1 MKKSHFWFALLFA
14 GALSIGVGTS
24 SQTVSAKTV
33 NIYLT
38 RHGQTMFNVNG
49 RGQGWAD
56 SPLTDTGVSVAHQ
69 LGYGLY
75 GLKFKAAYSADNMRT
90 FRTATYALQSSGN
103 GNLKVNWTANLRE
116 GGYGSFEGQ
125 KYDDVNKIT
134 MPLLKPA
141 GTYSGPQDF
150 GKAQQ
155 ALGKDFWPALQ
166 DAYHAAETVDFGKYS
181 DPTLPESLKAESS
194 TQVID
199 RMNTELTYIAQK
211 AEKTG
216 GNVLVVSSGMSIPEW
231 LSTQKNY
238 TVPGFVNWGNEA
250 TMKVTYKNGQFY
262 FPSNVT
268 DKTILY
274 TINKGAALQQLPK
287 NTLKVNKFYL
297 NKNKVSGSTSSG
309 ASLVLQNTKG
319 ATLKKANANSNGNF
333 VFKLSKATLNK
344 LKKDM
349 NLKLTSTPKDASKSL
364 NMNSD
369 QISQTVFGNKTATI
383 KVLK

>member
-155 ALGKDFWPALQ
+155 ALGKDFWQALQ

>member
-1 MKKSHFWFALLFA
+1 MKKSNFLFMLLFA

-24 SQTVSAKTV
+24 SQSVSAKTV

-56 SPLTDTGVSVAHQ
+56 SPLTDTGIQVAHQ

-90 FRTATYALQSSGN
+90 FKTATYALQSSGN
-103 GNLKVNWTANLRE
+103 GNLKVNWTPNLRE

-134 MPLLKPA
+134 MPLVKPA

-150 GKAQQ
+150 SKAQQ

-166 DAYHAAETVDFGKYS
+166 DAYHEAETVDFGKYS
-181 DPTLPESLKAESS
+181 DPSLPESLKAESS
-194 TQVID
+194 TQVIN
-199 RMNTELTYIAQK
+199 RMNNELTSIAQK

-231 LSTQKNY
+231 LSAEKNY
-238 TVPGFVNWGNEA
+238 TVPRFVNWGNEA

-274 TINKGAALQQLPK
+274 TINKGAALQKLPK
-287 NTLKVNKFYL
+287 NTLKVNRFHLK
-297 NKNKVSGSTSSG
+297 KNRVSGKTSTG
-309 ASLVLQNTKG
+309 ASLILANAKG
-319 ATLKKANANSNGNF
+319 SSLKKATANQNGNF
-333 VFKLSKATLNK
+333 VFKLSKSTLAK
-344 LKKDM
+344 LKKGM
-349 NLKLTSTPKDASKSL
+349 NLKLTSIPKNAAESH

-369 QISQTVFGNKTATI
+369 QISQTVFGNKTATV

>member
-24 SQTVSAKTV
+24 SQNVSAKTV

-103 GNLKVNWTANLRE
+103 GNLKVNWNSNLRE

-125 KYDDVNKIT
+125 KYDDVNKVT
-134 MPLLKPA
+134 MPLLRPA

-181 DPTLPESLKAESS
+181 DPSLPESLKAESS

-199 RMNTELTYIAQK
+199 RMNTELTLIAQK

-231 LSTQKNY
+231 LSSEKNY

-274 TINKGAALQQLPK
+274 TINKGAELQQLPK
-287 NTLKVNKFYL
+287 NTLKVNRFYL
-297 NKNKVSGSTSSG
+297 KKNKVSGTTSTG
-309 ASLVLQNTKG
+309 ASL
-319 ATLKKANANSNGNF
+319 TLKNPKGSTLKNTNANSNGNF
-333 VFKLSKATLNK
+333 TFKLSKATLNK
-344 LKKDM
+344 LKTGM
-349 NLKLTSTPKDASKSL
+349 NLKLTSTPKNAAKSL
-364 NMNSD
+364 DMNSD
-369 QISQTVFGNKTATI
+369 QISQTVFGNKTTTV

>member
-24 SQTVSAKTV
+24 SQNVSAKTV

-103 GNLKVNWTANLRE
+103 GNLKVNWNSNLRE

-125 KYDDVNKIT
+125 KYDDVNKVT
-134 MPLLKPA
+134 MPLLRPA

-181 DPTLPESLKAESS
+181 DPSLPESLKAESS

-199 RMNTELTYIAQK
+199 RMNTELTLIAQK

-231 LSTQKNY
+231 LSSEKNY

-274 TINKGAALQQLPK
+274 TINKGAELQQLPK
-287 NTLKVNKFYL
+287 NTLKVNRFYL
-297 NKNKVSGSTSSG
+297 KKNKVSGTTSTG
-309 ASLVLQNTKG
+309 ASL
-319 ATLKKANANSNGNF
+319 TLKNPKGSTLKNTNANLNGNF
-333 VFKLSKATLNK
+333 TFKLSKATLNK
-344 LKKDM
+344 LKKGM
-349 NLKLTSTPKDASKSL
+349 NLKLTSTPKNAAKSL
-364 NMNSD
+364 DMNSD
-369 QISQTVFGNKTATI
+369 QISQTVFGNKTATV
-383 KVLK
+383 KVFK

>member
-1 MKKSHFWFALLFA
+1 MKKSHFWFAVLFA
-14 GALSIGVGTS
+14 GALSIGIGTS
-24 SQTVSAKTV
+24 SQNVSAKTV

-103 GNLKVNWTANLRE
+103 GNLKVNWNSNLRE

-125 KYDDVNKIT
+125 KYDDVNKVT
-134 MPLLKPA
+134 MPLLRPA

-155 ALGKDFWPALQ
+155 ALGKEFWPALQ

-181 DPTLPESLKAESS
+181 DPSLPESLKAESS

-199 RMNTELTYIAQK
+199 RMNTELTLIAKK

-231 LSTQKNY
+231 LSSEKNY

-274 TINKGAALQQLPK
+274 TINKGAELQQLPK
-287 NTLKVNKFYL
+287 NTLKVNRFYL
-297 NKNKVSGSTSSG
+297 KKNKVSGTTSTG
-309 ASLVLQNTKG
+309 AAL
-319 ATLKKANANSNGNF
+319 TLKNAKGSTLKNANANLNGNF
-333 VFKLSKATLNK
+333 TFKLSKATLNK
-344 LKKDM
+344 LKKGM
-349 NLKLTSTPKDASKSL
+349 NLKLTSTPKDAAKSL

-369 QISQTVFGNKTATI
+369 KISQTVFGNKTATV
-383 KVLK
+383 KVLQ

>member
-1 MKKSHFWFALLFA
+1 MKRSHFWFALLFA

-166 DAYHAAETVDFGKYS
+166 DAYNAAETVDFGKYS

-297 NKNKVSGSTSSG
+297 NKNKVSGSTSTG

-319 ATLKKANANSNGNF
+319 STLKKTNANSNGNF

-344 LKKDM
+344 LKKGM
-349 NLKLTSTPKDASKSL
+349 NLKLTSTPKNASKSL

>member
-56 SPLTDTGVSVAHQ
+56 SPLTETGVSVAHQ

-297 NKNKVSGSTSSG
+297 NKNKVSGSTSTG

-319 ATLKKANANSNGNF
+319 STLKKTNANSNGNF

-344 LKKDM
+344 LKKGM
-349 NLKLTSTPKDASKSL
+349 NLKLTSTPKNASKSL

>member
-1 MKKSHFWFALLFA
+1 MKKSHFWFAVLFA
-14 GALSIGVGTS
+14 GALSIGVGTF
-24 SQTVSAKTV
+24 SQHVSAKTV

-103 GNLKVNWTANLRE
+103 GNLKVNWTSNLRE

-125 KYDDVNKIT
+125 KYDDVNKVT
-134 MPLLKPA
+134 MPLLRPA

-150 GKAQQ
+150 SKAQQ

-181 DPTLPESLKAESS
+181 DPSLPESLKAESS

-231 LSTQKNY
+231 LSSEKNY

-287 NTLKVNKFYL
+287 NTLKVNQFYL
-297 NKNKVSGSTSSG
+297 NKNKVSGSTSTS
-309 ASLVLQNTKG
+309 ASLVLQNGKG
-319 ATLKKANANSNGNF
+319 STLRKANANTNGNF

-344 LKKDM
+344 LKKGM
-349 NLKLTSTPKDASKSL
+349 NLKLTSTPKNASKSL
-364 NMNSD
+364 DMNSD
-369 QISQTVFGNKTATI
+369 QISQTVFGNKTVTV
-383 KVLK
+383 KVK

>member
-141 GTYSGPQDF
+141 GTYSGPQNF

-287 NTLKVNKFYL
+287 NNLKVNKFYL

>member
-166 DAYHAAETVDFGKYS
+166 DAYHAAETVNFGKYS

>member
-24 SQTVSAKTV
+24 SKTVSAKTV

>member
-297 NKNKVSGSTSSG
+297 NKNKVSGSTSTG

-319 ATLKKANANSNGNF
+319 STLKRTNANSNGNF

-344 LKKDM
+344 LKKGM
-349 NLKLTSTPKDASKSL
+349 NLKLTSTPKNASKSL

>member
-166 DAYHAAETVDFGKYS
+166 DAYHAAETADFGKYS

-297 NKNKVSGSTSSG
+297 NKNKVSGSTSTG

-319 ATLKKANANSNGNF
+319 STLKKTNANSNGNF

-344 LKKDM
+344 LKKGM
-349 NLKLTSTPKDASKSL
+349 NLKLTSTPKNASKSL

>member
-56 SPLTDTGVSVAHQ
+56 SPLTDTGISVAHQ

-90 FRTATYALQSSGN
+90 FKTATYALQSSGN

-125 KYDDVNKIT
+125 KYDDVNKVT
-134 MPLLKPA
+134 MPLVRPA

-231 LSTQKNY
+231 LSSQQNY

-297 NKNKVSGSTSSG
+297 NKNKVSGSTSTG
-309 ASLVLQNTKG
+309 ASLVLQSTKG
-319 ATLKKANANSNGNF
+319 STLKKTNANSNGNF

-344 LKKDM
+344 LKKGM

-369 QISQTVFGNKTATI
+369 QISQTVFGNKTATV

>member
-181 DPTLPESLKAESS
+181 DPTLPESIKAESS
-194 TQVID
+194 TQEID
-199 RMNTELTYIAQK
+199 RKNTELTYIAQK

-216 GNVLVVSSGMSIPEW
+216 GNVLVVSSGMSIPVW
-231 LSTQKNY
+231 LSSQKNY

-287 NTLKVNKFYL
+287 NTLKVKKFYL
-297 NKNKVSGSTSSG
+297 NKNKVSGSTSTG

-319 ATLKKANANSNGNF
+319 STLKKANANSNGNF

-344 LKKDM
+344 LKKGM
-349 NLKLTSTPKDASKSL
+349 NLKLTSTPKNASKSL

>member
-1 MKKSHFWFALLFA
+1 M
-14 GALSIGVGTS
+14 
-24 SQTVSAKTV
+24 
-33 NIYLT
+33 
-38 RHGQTMFNVNG
+38 
-49 RGQGWAD
+49 
-56 SPLTDTGVSVAHQ
+56 
-69 LGYGLY
+69 
-75 GLKFKAAYSADNMRT
+75 
-90 FRTATYALQSSGN
+90 
-103 GNLKVNWTANLRE
+103 
-116 GGYGSFEGQ
+116 
-125 KYDDVNKIT
+125 
-134 MPLLKPA
+134 
-141 GTYSGPQDF
+141 
-150 GKAQQ
+150 
-155 ALGKDFWPALQ
+155 
-166 DAYHAAETVDFGKYS
+166 
-181 DPTLPESLKAESS
+181 KAESS

-297 NKNKVSGSTSSG
+297 NKNKVSGSTSTG

-319 ATLKKANANSNGNF
+319 STLKKTNANSNGNF

-344 LKKDM
+344 LKKGM
-349 NLKLTSTPKDASKSL
+349 NLKLTSTPKNASKSL

>member
-155 ALGKDFWPALQ
+155 ALGKDFCPALQ

-287 NTLKVNKFYL
+287 NTLKVKKFYL
-297 NKNKVSGSTSSG
+297 NKNKVSGSTSTG

-319 ATLKKANANSNGNF
+319 STLKKANANSNGNF

-344 LKKDM
+344 LKKGM
-349 NLKLTSTPKDASKSL
+349 NLKLTSTPKNASKSL

>member
-56 SPLTDTGVSVAHQ
+56 NPLTDTGVSVAHQ

-166 DAYHAAETVDFGKYS
+166 DAYHAAETVNFGKYS

>member
-24 SQTVSAKTV
+24 SQNVSAKTV

-103 GNLKVNWTANLRE
+103 GNLKVNWNSNLRE

-125 KYDDVNKIT
+125 KYDDVNKVT
-134 MPLLKPA
+134 MPLLRPA

-150 GKAQQ
+150 SKAQQ

-181 DPTLPESLKAESS
+181 DPSLPESLKAESS

-199 RMNTELTYIAQK
+199 RMNTELTLIAQK

-231 LSTQKNY
+231 LSSEKNY

-274 TINKGAALQQLPK
+274 TINKGAELQQLPK
-287 NTLKVNKFYL
+287 NTLKVNRFYL
-297 NKNKVSGSTSSG
+297 KKNKVSGTTSTG
-309 ASLVLQNTKG
+309 ASL
-319 ATLKKANANSNGNF
+319 TLKNPKGSTLKNTNANSNGNF
-333 VFKLSKATLNK
+333 TFKLSKATLNK
-344 LKKDM
+344 LKTGM
-349 NLKLTSTPKDASKSL
+349 NLKLTSTPKNAAKSL
-364 NMNSD
+364 DMNSD
-369 QISQTVFGNKTATI
+369 QISQTVFSNKTATV

>member
-14 GALSIGVGTS
+14 GALSVGVGTS
-24 SQTVSAKTV
+24 SQNVSAKTV

-103 GNLKVNWTANLRE
+103 GNLKVNWNSNLRE

-125 KYDDVNKIT
+125 KYDDVNKVT
-134 MPLLKPA
+134 MPLLRPA

-181 DPTLPESLKAESS
+181 DPSLPESLKAESS

-199 RMNTELTYIAQK
+199 RMNTELTLIAQK

-231 LSTQKNY
+231 LSSEKNY

-274 TINKGAALQQLPK
+274 TINKGAELQQLPK
-287 NTLKVNKFYL
+287 NTLKVNRFYL
-297 NKNKVSGSTSSG
+297 NKNKVSGTTSTG
-309 ASLVLQNTKG
+309 ASLVLKNPTG
-319 ATLKKANANSNGNF
+319 STLKNTNANSNGNF
-333 VFKLSKATLNK
+333 TFKLSKATLNK
-344 LKKDM
+344 LKKGM
-349 NLKLTSTPKDASKSL
+349 NLKLTSTPKNAARSL
-364 NMNSD
+364 DMNSD
-369 QISQTVFGNKTATI
+369 QISQTVFGNKTATV

>member
-24 SQTVSAKTV
+24 SQNVSAKTV

-103 GNLKVNWTANLRE
+103 GNLKVNWNSNLRE

-125 KYDDVNKIT
+125 KYDDVNKVT
-134 MPLLKPA
+134 MPLLRPA

-150 GKAQQ
+150 SKAQQ

-181 DPTLPESLKAESS
+181 DPSLPESLKAESS

-199 RMNTELTYIAQK
+199 RMNTELTLIAQK

-231 LSTQKNY
+231 LSSEKNY

-274 TINKGAALQQLPK
+274 TINKGAELQQLPK
-287 NTLKVNKFYL
+287 NTLKVNRFYL
-297 NKNKVSGSTSSG
+297 KKNKVSGTTSTG
-309 ASLVLQNTKG
+309 ASL
-319 ATLKKANANSNGNF
+319 TLKNPKGSTLKNTNANSNGNF
-333 VFKLSKATLNK
+333 TFKLSKATLNK
-344 LKKDM
+344 LKKGM
-349 NLKLTSTPKDASKSL
+349 NLKLTSTPKNAAKSL
-364 NMNSD
+364 DMNSD
-369 QISQTVFGNKTATI
+369 QISQTVFGNKTTTV

>member
-1 MKKSHFWFALLFA
+1 MVRPCS
-14 GALSIGVGTS
+14 TS
-24 SQTVSAKTV
+24 TD
-33 NIYLT
+33 
-38 RHGQTMFNVNG
+38 G
-49 RGQGWAD
+49 GQGWAD

-297 NKNKVSGSTSSG
+297 NKNKVSGSTSTG

-319 ATLKKANANSNGNF
+319 STLKKTNANSNGNF

-344 LKKDM
+344 LKKGM
-349 NLKLTSTPKDASKSL
+349 NLKLTSTPKNASKSL

>member
-90 FRTATYALQSSGN
+90 FRTATYASQSSGN

-297 NKNKVSGSTSSG
+297 NKNKVSGSTSTG

-319 ATLKKANANSNGNF
+319 STLKKTNANSNGNF

-344 LKKDM
+344 LKKGM
-349 NLKLTSTPKDASKSL
+349 NLKLTSTPKNASKSL

>member
-90 FRTATYALQSSGN
+90 FRTATYASQSSGN

-155 ALGKDFWPALQ
+155 ALGKDFWPALL

-297 NKNKVSGSTSSG
+297 NKNKVSGSTSTG

-319 ATLKKANANSNGNF
+319 STLKKTNANSNGNF

-344 LKKDM
+344 LKKGM
-349 NLKLTSTPKDASKSL
+349 NLKLTSTPKNASKSL

>member
-1 MKKSHFWFALLFA
+1 MKKSHFGFALLFA
-14 GALSIGVGTS
+14 GALSIGVETS

-103 GNLKVNWTANLRE
+103 GNLKVNWNANLRE

-125 KYDDVNKIT
+125 KYDDVNKVT
-134 MPLLKPA
+134 MPLLRPA

-211 AEKTG
+211 AAKTG
-216 GNVLVVSSGMSIPEW
+216 GNVLVVSSGMSISEW

-297 NKNKVSGSTSSG
+297 NKNKVSGSTSTG

-319 ATLKKANANSNGNF
+319 STLKKANANSNGNF
-333 VFKLSKATLNK
+333 AFKLSKGTLNK
-344 LKKDM
+344 LKKGM
-349 NLKLTSTPKDASKSL
+349 NLKLTSTPRDASKSL

-369 QISQTVFGNKTATI
+369 QISQTVFGNKSTTV